1 MAGLGATCLSTWPR
15 LLPPCANFRDL
26 RTLDQLDNMS
36 SEYDDISDAAGIKRV
51 TLKLAVFKAAAKQL
65 HVSWTVAVRE
75 LAKANEGRQ
84 KALEQSEM
92 DKKRKIDGDKTGL
105 GKKPKKRARPHTAL
119 EVIQNLGKDIKTT
132 AVEHWES
139 AAAAW
144 IQSSAEIEVA
154 EPYIVTAVSWVKAL
168 VEDEDSQVA
177 KSLREFVEEFK
188 ASEVRTKAGR
198 CMRRSLDEAS
208 SDASANDFLL
218 SKLYSVNPKGRV
230 CSPAVLSGTEM
241 VDFKTGMALSNF
253 GVKKSSAHT
262 YIEKHSLWSGRLS
275 VWGTRAVAIARAM
288 DITTY
293 MREAGIIGM
302 EVKQFFRDLREEGV
316 RKLLDR
322 GVSLWHGTVGPHEY
336 LWIPSHCLVME
347 SVMGSEDC
355 VVLRCSMVL
364 PRDKAGV
371 ESFRSWAELPTT
383 PADHASRHV
392 MAVARAALEAVS

>member
-1 MAGLGATCLSTWPR
+1 M
-15 LLPPCANFRDL
+15 
-26 RTLDQLDNMS
+26 DNMS

-132 AVEHWES
+132 AMEHWES

-188 ASEVRTKAGR
+188 ESEVRTKAGR

-218 SKLYSVNPKGRV
+218 NKLYPLNPKGSV
-230 CSPAVLSGTEM
+230 CSPAVSSDTEM
-241 VDFKTGMALSNF
+241 VDFEVF
-253 GVKKSSAHT
+253 GAHLHRDT
-262 YIEKHSLWSGRLS
+262 FLVEWPTFSLGHSSGRNRS
-275 VWGTRAVAIARAM
+275 CDGHHDVHARG
-288 DITTY
+288 
-293 MREAGIIGM
+293 RHH
-302 EVKQFFRDLREEGV
+302 RDG
-316 RKLLDR
+316 
-322 GVSLWHGTVGPHEY
+322 GQA
-336 LWIPSHCLVME
+336 
-347 SVMGSEDC
+347 
-355 VVLRCSMVL
+355 VL
-364 PRDKAGV
+364 PG
-371 ESFRSWAELPTT
+371 P
-383 PADHASRHV
+383 SRGGCE
-392 MAVARAALEAVS
+392 EAP